1 MMMIVMHDYGF
12 NSEAM
17 VMIMTTLNGLRRYP
31 HCSKIMITLRTS
43 AISHH
48 SLIIMIVVILMM
60 VMTIVLMLIRMMMI
74 GNDEDDNDD
83 DNGF

>member
-17 VMIMTTLNGLRRYP
+17 VMMTTTLKGLQHY
-31 HCSKIMITLRTS
+31 SKIMITLRTS

-48 SLIIMIVVILMM
+48 SLIMMITIMI
-60 VMTIVLMLIRMMMI
+60 
-74 GNDEDDNDD
+74 DD
-83 DNGF
+83 DSADDDDTDDGDDDDDSDA